1 MLKVIELD
9 AGYGF
14 LQVLWKVSFE
24 VNDGEFVALVGPNGA
39 GKSTTLKTIAG
50 LIKPMSGKITINGDP
65 IGGLPANLVIKEKGI
80 SYISESLNLF
90 ADMSVEENLL
100 LGAYTIRDKKEQQ
113 QSLEFVYDLFHRLA
127 ERKSQLAGTLS
138 GGERKMLAIARG
150 IMSNPDLLL
159 VDEPSLG
166 LAPNLTQDVFQAL
179 LKLRDQGVTI
189 LLVEQ
194 NVNTTLHITDRAY
207 VIEKGQIIME
217 GPSKELLNNEHVQAA
232 YLGI

>member
-1 MLKVIELD
+1 LLKVSELD

-14 LQVLWKVSFE
+14 LQVLWKVSLE
-24 VNDGEFVALVGPNGA
+24 VREGEFVALVGPNGA
-39 GKSTTLKTIAG
+39 GKSTTLRTIAG
-50 LIKPMSGKITINGDP
+50 LVEPMSGEIMINGDP
-65 IGGLPANLVIKEKGI
+65 IGGMPANLIIQEKGI

-100 LGAYTIRDKKEQQ
+100 LGAYTIHDKVQQ
-113 QSLEFVYDLFHRLA
+113 RESLAFVYDLFHRLA
-127 ERKSQLAGTLS
+127 ERKPQLAGTLS

-150 IMSNPDLLL
+150 IMSSPDLLL

-166 LAPNLTQDVFQAL
+166 LAPNLTHDVFQAL

-217 GPSKELLNNEHVQAA
+217 GASKDLLDNEHVQAA